1 MQRSII
7 SVVSIHNVPANR
19 LVTDLNIVKRLVKK
33 NLKANKMIVTDKH
46 FTFVF
51 SFESVWENN
60 QSFSFLIEVIFEIW
74 SN

>member
-1 MQRSII
+1 MRRSII

-33 NLKANKMIVTDKH
+33 NLKANKMVVTDKH
-46 FTFVF
+46 VTFVF

-60 QSFSFLIEVIFEIW
+60 QSFSFLIEVIFKIW